1 MTAKLHWLWALLLLP
16 RWAGAAVVVT
26 YRGDAPNTFTFDPPF
41 ITDTEFDV
49 NADGGADFR
58 FVGDYLV
65 TAMQSYG
72 GNRFISVLAVA
83 PDLGGSIVPVTIGN
97 IIGADIS
104 FLGGAWHR
112 HTDNSNNPSLAT
124 GYGLST
130 GPSPM
135 QFADAY
141 IGVEFAAADGL
152 HYGWIQFTGY
162 SHPTNGLPFMPV
174 PGGVINSWAWETQPR
189 VPIIAGAI
197 PEPSTAAYIGGSAFL
212 IWQRNANTR
221 KQNKSAAA
229 NRWGLRVFIAWCN
242 SKVQRVC

>member
-1 MTAKLHWLWALLLLP
+1 M
-16 RWAGAAVVVT
+16 VT

-41 ITDTEFDV
+41 ITDTDFDV
-49 NADGGADFR
+49 NADGVADFR

-97 IIGADIS
+97 IIGADTS
-104 FLGGAWHR
+104 FLGGDWHR

-124 GYGLST
+124 GYGLTT

-141 IGVEFAAADGL
+141 IGVEFAAADGV

-162 SHPTNGLPFMPV
+162 SHPVNGLPAMPV
-174 PGGVINSWAWETQPR
+174 PGGVINSDVGVCKLHRGWA
-189 VPIIAGAI
+189 G
-197 PEPSTAAYIGGSAFL
+197 
-212 IWQRNANTR
+212 
-221 KQNKSAAA
+221 
-229 NRWGLRVFIAWCN
+229 C
-242 SKVQRVC
+242 